1 MIQFQGLRRGAVPA
15 EGEEGNAMEARLQP
29 RLMAGPTVDAV
40 EFKNNRHW
48 GGMLQGADLAH
59 ALNEA
64 QRIMLHEM
72 EDGKAVRLPGIG
84 TFRLSLKGE
93 VEILQGNYHGN
104 NVHVEG
110 ILFQPDPELLEE
122 VRRLEVSQVPAF
134 VAAGI
139 EDEVVEERFTELFA
153 ANESVTNRNVLF
165 AFQLFM
171 SRHRVYRLLKRLT
184 EEGRLIREG
193 QGAQTR
199 YRPAPGHF
207 GR

>member
-1 MIQFQGLRRGAVPA
+1 M
-15 EGEEGNAMEARLQP
+15 
-29 RLMAGPTVDAV
+29 
-40 EFKNNRHW
+40 
-48 GGMLQGADLAH
+48 
-59 ALNEA
+59 
-64 QRIMLHEM
+64 
-72 EDGKAVRLPGIG
+72 
-84 TFRLSLKGE
+84 
-93 VEILQGNYHGN
+93 
-104 NVHVEG
+104 
-110 ILFQPDPELLEE
+110 
-122 VRRLEVSQVPAF
+122 
-134 VAAGI
+134 AAGI

-207 GR
+207 GREERGSELQTHGEAQGVRVDVNYELWTMNYGL